1 MKNIAGKLFLLI
13 AVLMVAFAVKAS
25 AKICISS
32 ISIQGNKT
40 TKNSIILREIP
51 MKVGTYISVEGLEYK
66 IQQSKENLKNTSL
79 FNDVAITYEL
89 DTITDRTILCM
100 LEEHVLQ
107 NPTHNTGDKI
117 IFCTLKISVSER
129 WYYWPLIGIKLE
141 DRNLSSWLKDLDLN
155 RITFDAGVKI
165 DNMWGLNHTVTL
177 SGRFGFEKGVKFSY
191 NDISLD
197 PKGIHSFSIGVYS
210 RFNKT
215 INIDCINNKPTYA
228 KSYNNYLE
236 KNAGGSFTYIYR
248 PEIRVHHRASLEY
261 NYRRLND
268 SVLMYNK
275 DYYGSESLKNHE
287 YSFKYRFSFDHRN
300 YAVFPTEGYYIGVTA
315 KGSTSNNFNFWYGNV
330 IADGQYYHKIAERW
344 FCKSAL
350 RLSTSYKNKKAYIY
364 DRAIGYDNVNVVG
377 YDLYVIDGQHY
388 GTFNNSIR
396 FLLMPEKVVSLN
408 FLSALSKFYRIP
420 FTIYLSADID
430 MGYVYNKY
438 STASNSLQNR
448 YLMGAG
454 IGIDILTYYDIVFNV
469 TYAYTLMKEG
479 GFFFGLRA
487 PIF

>member
-228 KSYNNYLE
+228 KSYDNYLE
-236 KNAGGSFTYIYR
+236 KNAGGSFT
-248 PEIRVHHRASLEY
+248 
-261 NYRRLND
+261 
-268 SVLMYNK
+268 
-275 DYYGSESLKNHE
+275 
-287 YSFKYRFSFDHRN
+287 
-300 YAVFPTEGYYIGVTA
+300 
-315 KGSTSNNFNFWYGNV
+315 
-330 IADGQYYHKIAERW
+330 
-344 FCKSAL
+344 
-350 RLSTSYKNKKAYIY
+350 
-364 DRAIGYDNVNVVG
+364 
-377 YDLYVIDGQHY
+377 
-388 GTFNNSIR
+388 
-396 FLLMPEKVVSLN
+396 
-408 FLSALSKFYRIP
+408 
-420 FTIYLSADID
+420 
-430 MGYVYNKY
+430 
-438 STASNSLQNR
+438 
-448 YLMGAG
+448 
-454 IGIDILTYYDIVFNV
+454 
-469 TYAYTLMKEG
+469 
-479 GFFFGLRA
+479 
-487 PIF
+487 